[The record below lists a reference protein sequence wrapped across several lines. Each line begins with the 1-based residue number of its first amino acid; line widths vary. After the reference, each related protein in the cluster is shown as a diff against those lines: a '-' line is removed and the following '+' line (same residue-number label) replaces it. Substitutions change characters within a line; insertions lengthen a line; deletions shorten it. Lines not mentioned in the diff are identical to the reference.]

1 MAKFR
6 QIQTSFWSNTY
17 IQEEMTAEDKYFY
30 LYLMTNEFTT
40 QIGIYS
46 ITKKQMAFDL
56 GYSIESVSAL
66 LQRFET
72 YHKLIKYD
80 VESREIILLKW
91 AENNLNIGGKPVQDL
106 IKKEIEQVK
115 NKDFLAL
122 MYSNCPENS
131 LKNFIGLLIYK
142 NNVSYNETANESSDV
157 SSINLSNFEKNKKT
171 NNSNNFYESSDAP
184 LNEAVAINN
193 KEEIIN
199 NNHNHNHDH
208 NNINNNIYDDLK
220 KIKQWFVDNRID
232 FSKKHETKV
241 LELLKNNSLGFILK
255 TFQDQLDILKNK
267 SDVKNVAAVFSTHLF
282 KGTTEVNIKEIEKRE
297 TEQEKI
303 KNEERKEYTD
313 NNKVIEV
320 FKNLPAEQ
328 QLEIES
334 EVIEEMNNPMLKEI
348 KRNAENVF
356 YLMISKKL
364 KEKMLKLGIQF

>member
-56 GYSIESVSAL
+56 GYSMESVTAL

-80 VESREIILLKW
+80 SETRELILLKW

-171 NNSNNFYESSDAP
+171 NNNNNFYESSDVP
-184 LNEAVAINN
+184 LNEAEAINN

-199 NNHNHNHDH
+199 NNHDHDH
-208 NNINNNIYDDLK
+208 NNINNNIYGDLK
-220 KIKQWFVDNRID
+220 KIKQCFMTNKID
-232 FSKKHETKV
+232 FSKKHEAKV
-241 LELLKNNSLGFILK
+241 LELLKNNSLDYILNL
-255 TFQDQLDILKNK
+255 FQEQIDILKNK
-267 SDVKNVAAVFSTHLF
+267 KDVKNIAAVFSAHLF
-282 KGTTEVNIKEIEKRE
+282 KGTCEVNLQAIEQKEL
-297 TEQEKI
+297 EQEKI
-303 KNEERKEYTD
+303 KNEERKEYQRND
-313 NNKVIEV
+313 EAIEF
-320 FKNLPAEQ
+320 FKSLPQEQ
-328 QLEIES
+328 RLKIENEI
-334 EVIEEMNNPMLKEI
+334 IEEMKNPMLRDI
-348 KRNAENVF
+348 KRNAESVF
-356 YLMISKKL
+356 YLMISQKI
-364 KEKMLKLGIQF
+364 KEKIGVLWKKV